1 MEPRAHHVLIG
12 LFTLLAAAAA
22 IVFALWLAKTNQQGR
37 VQHYVVVF
45 NEPLRG
51 LSRGAGVLYN
61 GIRIGEVEGLR
72 LNPDDLRQ
80 AEARIAIDAEIPLR
94 EDTQARLVLTGIT
107 GASVIELSGG
117 SPSSPLLL
125 DSHDDE
131 QIPKIIAT
139 PSPLTQLLAGG
150 DHLMSSVSELVLSA
164 REALSPDNLRHVNNI
179 LRSVD
184 TLAAS
189 LADQGDGLT
198 VMMDSLT
205 STSDQAGEVLKQLS
219 GLIDSTSTLLSA
231 EGGATFEHARNAMK
245 SLESASETLARMIKN
260 NEGAVASGARGLS
273 ELGPALHAL
282 RETLLSIQRV
292 TRRLEESPGSYLL
305 GRDKVQE
312 FEP

>member
-1 MEPRAHHVLIG
+1 MEPRANHVLIG

-22 IVFALWLAKTNQQGR
+22 IVFALWLAKAHQQGR

-51 LSRGAGVLYN
+51 LSRGAAVLYN

-72 LNPDDLRQ
+72 LNPADLRQ
-80 AEARIAIDAEIPLR
+80 AEARIAIDAEIPVR
-94 EDTQARLVLTGIT
+94 EDTRARLVLTGIT
-107 GASVIELSGG
+107 GVSVIELSGG
-117 SPSSPLLL
+117 SPLSPLLL
-125 DSHDDE
+125 DSEDDDQVPE
-131 QIPKIIAT
+131 IIAT

-150 DHLMSSVSELVLSA
+150 DHLMSSVSELVFAA
-164 REALSPDNLRHVNNI
+164 REVFSPANLAHISNI
-179 LRSVD
+179 LHSVD
-184 TLAAS
+184 TLTAS
-189 LADQGDGLT
+189 LAEQGDGLT
-198 VMMDSLT
+198 VLMDSFTGT
-205 STSDQAGEVLKQLS
+205 SEQAADVLKQL
-219 GLIDSTSTLLSA
+219 GELLESTRTLLA
-231 EGGATFEHARNAMK
+231 VEGGATFEHARNAME
-245 SLESASETLARMIKN
+245 SLETASETLARMIRN

-292 TRRLEESPGSYLL
+292 TRRLEENPGNYLL